1 MEEGALGNRLSRRV
15 RGPGCGRLSE
25 AEHAMTSPTRN
36 RSHSLS
42 LRRHSGAVTAGPAT
56 ESARLR
62 SVPHL
67 GDVTGVAPV
76 DARALSASLFA
87 RLDALEEGTLEHAYV
102 RNTLVE
108 LNLALVRY
116 AARRLRTRGESLEDL
131 LQVGTI
137 GLIKAIDRFDPT
149 RGVEFPTFALPTIT
163 GEIKRFLRDSTW
175 AVHVPRRLQ
184 ELSSTLQSAT
194 AALEQDLGRP
204 PTVTE
209 LAEHVGLDAERVI
222 EGLEAANSYSA
233 ASLDAA
239 ADDDEATDA
248 LADRIGIDDDD
259 LERVEDL
266 VALEPLIAAL
276 PERDRKMLALRFVQE
291 LTQAEIGASLGI
303 SQMHVSRLLART
315 LARLRAGL
323 ISQP

>member
-1 MEEGALGNRLSRRV
+1 MTSPAQNRSRSLSPNRLS
-15 RGPGCGRLSE
+15 G
-25 AEHAMTSPTRN
+25 AATAAHSP
-36 RSHSLS
+36 
-42 LRRHSGAVTAGPAT
+42 
-56 ESARLR
+56 ESAMPAAVPRL
-62 SVPHL
+62 
-67 GDVTGVAPV
+67 DDFTGVAPV
-76 DARALSASLFA
+76 DARTLSRSLFA
-87 RLDALEEGTLEHAYV
+87 RLDALEEGTPEYAYV

-108 LNLALVRY
+108 LNLTLVHY
-116 AARRLRTRGESLEDL
+116 AARRLRTRGESLEDV
-131 LQVGTI
+131 LQVGTV
-137 GLIKAIDRFDPT
+137 GLIKAINRFDPA
-149 RGVEFPTFALPTIT
+149 RGVEFPTFALPTII
-163 GEIKRFLRDSTW
+163 GEIKRFFRDSTW

-209 LAEHVGLDAERVI
+209 LAEHVGLEAEDVV
-222 EGLEAANSYSA
+222 EGLEAANHHSA

-239 ADDDEATDA
+239 ADDAEATDA
-248 LADRIGIDDDD
+248 LADRIGVDDED

-276 PERDRKMLALRFVQE
+276 PERDREMLALRFVQE

-303 SQMHVSRLLART
+303 SQMHVSRLLTRT

-323 ISQP
+323 MSQR

>member
-1 MEEGALGNRLSRRV
+1 
-15 RGPGCGRLSE
+15 
-25 AEHAMTSPTRN
+25 MTRPTQN

-42 LRRHSGAVTAGPAT
+42 LNRHSGAATAAPSPET
-56 ESARLR
+56 ARPD

-67 GDVTGVAPV
+67 GDVTGVAPA
-76 DARALSASLFA
+76 DARALSTSLFA
-87 RLDALEEGTLEHAYV
+87 RLDALEEGTFPYAYV

-108 LNLALVRY
+108 LNLTLVRY
-116 AARRLRTRGESLEDL
+116 AARRLRTRDESLEDV

-149 RGVEFPTFALPTIT
+149 RGIEFSTFALPTIM
-163 GEIKRFLRDSTW
+163 GEIKRFFRDSTW

-184 ELSSTLQSAT
+184 ERSSALQSAS

-204 PTVTE
+204 PTVAE
-209 LAEHVGLDAERVI
+209 LAEHVGLEAEDVI
-222 EGLEAANSYSA
+222 EGLAAANSYSA

-248 LADRIGIDDDD
+248 LAVRIGIDDED

-291 LTQAEIGASLGI
+291 LTQAEIGAALGI

-323 ISQP
+323 ISQR